1 MRGVTWVLV
10 EEVKSGQWSI
20 GGQPLSTADVKAMA
34 GRRGGRLNNHPQGR
48 CGQAGSYAHAGEG
61 VGEVFRDNG
70 SVPWGNGQP
79 PKPRILT
86 PSTATTAAIG
96 LARPRTQLG
105 RIGDAIRRPCR
116 LELGP
121 AAAHGRGNGSGH
133 DLLGTSGRSPP
144 SGKHELSAARAPPAV
159 SSSRTRRRHTG
170 RHTARSQHE
179 DTKESPR
186 PRSHHDQGVTTTLT
200 LPLVEIAEP
209 VAEGTAAAPVLEVL
223 HHAVSICA
231 ELDPDL
237 LHSTTAAGRAATSL
251 ARLARSA
258 VAALARIPGS
268 LSTTGRGSWC
278 SAQPPRRRTPS
289 WKKPFAPAPERLG
302 RSRY

>member
-186 PRSHHDQGVTTTLT
+186 PRSHHDPHAASRRDRGTRCGRDCCRTCARGAAPRSLHLRRAGPGPAPLDHSGGPGRDLPRPTRPLGSRSPGADPGVALHNGPGVVV
-200 LPLVEIAEP
+200 LR
-209 VAEGTAAAPVLEVL
+209 AAA
-223 HHAVSICA
+223 A
-231 ELDPDL
+231 E
-237 LHSTTAAGRAATSL
+237 TYAIMEEA
-251 ARLARSA
+251 
-258 VAALARIPGS
+258 I
-268 LSTTGRGSWC
+268 
-278 SAQPPRRRTPS
+278 
-289 WKKPFAPAPERLG
+289 
-302 RSRY
+302 RSRT